1 MHVPRPSALCQRR
14 ILGEAQVQALAAK
27 WLDWP
32 PVWTLGGLVLIWA
45 LSWIALPVGFGALRP
60 GLAVASLVLGVWLM
74 VKAFLRMR
82 ALATTVNPRGTPA
95 VLVTDGVFA
104 ISRNPIY
111 LGDSLVLLAA
121 AFWADTV
128 LGLLVVAG
136 FVWVVTDRFIAVE
149 EDRLADVF
157 GEQAAEW
164 FVRVRRWV

>member
-1 MHVPRPSALCQRR
+1 M
-14 ILGEAQVQALAAK
+14 AAAAAASSF
-27 WLDWP
+27 
-32 PVWTLGGLVLIWA
+32 LIW
-45 LSWIALPVGFGALRP
+45 L
-60 GLAVASLVLGVWLM
+60 GLAMACLVLGVWLM

-149 EDRLADVF
+149 EDRLADIF